1 MPLISRDI
9 KLCAH
14 KVKPWASREW
24 LAVRDR
30 APRSLSDALTGRA
43 LGKNSGQ
50 FELTDWRWTGIKVVI
65 PYTSGLRTCAFEH
78 ALPADQHGTA
88 KKSHVRSV
96 LSVRTVGI
104 ELGVLLTAKG
114 LGSWRLLAAN
124 LLINA

>member
-1 MPLISRDI
+1 MNIPLISRDI

-30 APRSLSDALTGRA
+30 APRSLSGALTGRT

-50 FELTDWRWTGIKVVI
+50 LELTGWRCTGIKAVM

-78 ALPADQHGTA
+78 TLPADQHGTP

-104 ELGVLLTAKG
+104 ELGVLLAVKA
-114 LGSWRLLAAN
+114 LGKLRPLGRGDY
-124 LLINA
+124 